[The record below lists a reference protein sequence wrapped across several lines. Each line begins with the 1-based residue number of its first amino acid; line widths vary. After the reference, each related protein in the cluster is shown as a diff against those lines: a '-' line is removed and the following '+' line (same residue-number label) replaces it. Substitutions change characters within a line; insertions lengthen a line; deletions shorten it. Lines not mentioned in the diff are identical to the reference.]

1 MSAGQGGALSTQQMP
16 CCLGKFL
23 GCGGEGLAGSVAGG
37 DVLQGW
43 GQGTCGT
50 GDTVSIA
57 HTLAGQ
63 QHHNRGGREVFD
75 FF

>member
-1 MSAGQGGALSTQQMP
+1 MQGRVELCQLNRCPAIWESSWDVERRGWQEAWL
-16 CCLGKFL
+16 
-23 GCGGEGLAGSVAGG
+23 EE

-57 HTLAGQ
+57 HILAGQ
-63 QHHNRGGREVFD
+63 QHHKRGGREVFD